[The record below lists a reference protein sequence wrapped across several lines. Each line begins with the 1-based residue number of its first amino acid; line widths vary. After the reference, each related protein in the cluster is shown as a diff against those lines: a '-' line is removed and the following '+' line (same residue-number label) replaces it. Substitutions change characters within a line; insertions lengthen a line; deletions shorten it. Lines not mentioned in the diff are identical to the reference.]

1 LLQEAGSILALSQ
14 LVIHNGELMTG
25 FLFSGGGGG
34 GGGSQEGIFNVK
46 TFGGAIGNG
55 VANDTAAVITTF
67 AAAWNYGV
75 NIGSNAKGAIVFF
88 PAGAYRVN
96 QTISS
101 TGQGSN
107 NISIA
112 GSGMHNTMLV
122 GSIDDGFI
130 LDKPD
135 ENGAGIISICDIQ
148 IVNESVASSFNLQIT
163 SATWSAGTITYNT
176 LNPLTDINWT
186 SGSRRIRIPG
196 VDYFADG
203 INPTAMGGYFLV
215 GNRTG
220 ANQFQVTGMAD
231 PGATYVGGGHVYLVS
246 GALRYSFQS
255 SGNLEN
261 IFLQGMIG
269 LDAGSDQFQSR
280 YANIACN
287 GPGGTV
293 IPSSIGMICC
303 DATFVGCNILGFGT
317 GYRVGGVTTGSNSGA
332 PGTNFI
338 GCRVEVCEI
347 GFDLG
352 KNSLDHVVSCGV
364 TMVGCQSERCTETIV
379 CRSVGPLQIL
389 GGAFT
394 GTCGVGHYF
403 YISSGGSL
411 TWSAGQATLTIPPS
425 LPSLNDYGWTGGTR
439 EVVID
444 SAEATRNTITN
455 PTTWNLGTITY
466 TTVEPL
472 TNIGWT
478 TNGTTRILNVSGIMP
493 PSMAILN
500 GTGTRTGTNTFTISG
515 FPDPGQPYNSAAPT
529 GPGTVSISPGYNT
542 LPGHV
547 TATWQGTPGSVSRQ
561 FKYPVAV
568 DPGGPNINNYALWSF
583 MQQSCIKLLNAG
595 YGLFSGVGMS
605 IADPDIAQVDM
616 TNLDG
621 GYLTFQSMPMGNY
634 DGIKSFTPPAG
645 ARKAGIKFDNCGVVS
660 LDITFADLQ
669 GHTGVWLNSYGDPK
683 EGEEYNIID
692 CIPAT
697 PMAIAKGGG
706 TGLSARRKIRF
717 QGYAACTLARS
728 GSTVTATTSVNHG
741 LTGTNHL
748 YIKGAL
754 EGRDRP
760 HGVLGDYNGYIDATV
775 TGVNTFQYTIAG
787 TPATPATGSI
797 FYGYWQVIG

>member
-394 GTCGVGHYF
+394 GTK
-403 YISSGGSL
+403 
-411 TWSAGQATLTIPPS
+411 TSAGTAS
-425 LPSLNDYGWTGGTR
+425 SR
-439 EVVID
+439 
-444 SAEATRNTITN
+444 
-455 PTTWNLGTITY
+455 
-466 TTVEPL
+466 
-472 TNIGWT
+472 
-478 TNGTTRILNVSGIMP
+478 
-493 PSMAILN
+493 
-500 GTGTRTGTNTFTISG
+500 
-515 FPDPGQPYNSAAPT
+515 AA
-529 GPGTVSISPGYNT
+529 
-542 LPGHV
+542 
-547 TATWQGTPGSVSRQ
+547 
-561 FKYPVAV
+561 
-568 DPGGPNINNYALWSF
+568 
-583 MQQSCIKLLNAG
+583 
-595 YGLFSGVGMS
+595 
-605 IADPDIAQVDM
+605 
-616 TNLDG
+616 
-621 GYLTFQSMPMGNY
+621 
-634 DGIKSFTPPAG
+634 
-645 ARKAGIKFDNCGVVS
+645 
-660 LDITFADLQ
+660 
-669 GHTGVWLNSYGDPK
+669 
-683 EGEEYNIID
+683 
-692 CIPAT
+692 
-697 PMAIAKGGG
+697 
-706 TGLSARRKIRF
+706 
-717 QGYAACTLARS
+717 
-728 GSTVTATTSVNHG
+728 
-741 LTGTNHL
+741 
-748 YIKGAL
+748 
-754 EGRDRP
+754 
-760 HGVLGDYNGYIDATV
+760 
-775 TGVNTFQYTIAG
+775 
-787 TPATPATGSI
+787 
-797 FYGYWQVIG
+797 